1 MEKAILVN
9 LAINKKQKLEAEESM
24 DELAGLAGAAGARV
38 VEKAFQV
45 RPAISP
51 KYFIGEGKVE
61 EIKKI
66 ANEIDAGL
74 VIFDHSLRP
83 AQLRSLEKTLGLK
96 VIDRTQLILDIFAQ
110 RAKSNEGKL
119 QVELAQLSYLL
130 PRLVGQGAS
139 LSRLGGGI
147 GTRGPGEQKLEVD
160 RRRIQDRIARIKR
173 AIKNVQKRRSDQRQ
187 NRKKSLIPLVAL
199 VGYTSVGKST
209 LFNRLAQENAFTSPQ
224 LFATLDPL
232 VRRAYFS
239 DGLYYFLS
247 DTVGFIKKLPVELVS
262 SFKATLEEVNEAD
275 AILHV
280 IDRASPNAEGQEE
293 AVARILEDI
302 GAGDIPLVKVY
313 NKIDLLPEKG
323 ELLKRNGQA
332 GTEGFNLSAATGE
345 GIPALKDQLRSLLFK
360 RLQLFY
366 VRIPKDRKDVIDSMP
381 KWAIVMR
388 RRENGD
394 FFEWQIMADPEL
406 MIPYAA
412 YLERGEKPW

>member
-24 DELAGLAGAAGARV
+24 DELAGLARAAGARV

-61 EIKKI
+61 EIKRI

-83 AQLRSLEKTLGLK
+83 AQLRSLEKTLDLK
-96 VIDRTQLILDIFAQ
+96 VVDRTQLILDIFAQ

-209 LFNRLAQENAFTSPQ
+209 LFNQLAQENAFTSPQ

-262 SFKATLEEVNEAD
+262 SFKATLEEVKEAD

-280 IDRASPNAEGQEE
+280 IDRASPGSEGQEE

-313 NKIDLLPEKG
+313 NKIDLLPEKE

-332 GTEGFNLSAATGE
+332 GTEGFNISAATGE
-345 GIPALKDQLRSLLFK
+345 GIPILKDQLRSLLFK

-366 VRIPKDRKDVIDSMP
+366 VRIPKDQKDVIDSMP
-381 KWAIVMR
+381 KWTLVMK

>member
-1 MEKAILVN
+1 MEKAILIN

-24 DELAGLAGAAGARV
+24 DELAGLARAAGARV

-61 EIKKI
+61 EIKRI

-83 AQLRSLEKTLGLK
+83 AQLRSLEKTLDLK
-96 VIDRTQLILDIFAQ
+96 VVDRTQLILDIFAQ

-130 PRLVGQGAS
+130 PRLIGQGAS

-173 AIKNVQKRRSDQRQ
+173 AIKNVHKRRSDQRQ

-209 LFNRLAQENAFTSPQ
+209 LFNRLAQENTFTSPQ

-280 IDRASPNAEGQEE
+280 IDRASPGAEGQEE

-313 NKIDLLPEKG
+313 NKIDLLPEKE
-323 ELLKRNGQA
+323 ELLKRNGKA
-332 GTEGFNLSAATGE
+332 GTEGFNISAATGE

-366 VRIPKDRKDVIDSMP
+366 VRIPRDQKDVIDSMP
-381 KWAIVMR
+381 KWAIVMK

-394 FFEWQIMADPEL
+394 FYECQIMADPEL